1 MKRNEKGYSL
11 IELIVT
17 LAVFSIL
24 MVALIMMLRTS
35 MASYREGLFETEM
48 QEEVQ
53 ITANQ
58 VSEFL
63 IDAYSFD
70 KQVANHDIGGGV
82 KVDAYSFNGPDGDFT
97 LVYSPS
103 EHSLFYYEKKFDDI
117 DWSNTNKIYRNL
129 VSDKVYDTSEGKGFA
144 IVGLNKRS
152 SKDDKNFQDNEA
164 TIKVNIESHGRSYAA
179 EKDVYFRNNIE
190 DSIPK
195 VEADDPDNYMTF
207 AAENMDIEDN
217 VSTGGVHDVAL
228 MRYDELDLSREFGIV
243 YGVNSDDYNG
253 KGFIMINPDAPGKA
267 IGNGVNNEIS
277 NTFKAAHPDKKYEH
291 YVLKVDPTLE
301 TFDSY
306 KLKKDKIL
314 ITGYDV
320 NDTKIEVYVHLDA
333 VSIEVGSKVLKTFVD
348 SSSTYGCPTDITV
361 KGINIEEAMK
371 DGVTLTYD
379 AEFKKGNASQGTY
392 SKVGVKACPADQL
405 VKPGDSVTEI
415 TNGWG
420 FEIFSNVNNKNMILV
435 VPKDCKKGHGD
446 NDSLLFDNFD
456 KTDTATN
463 KKNNLK
469 ITFYFNDEHNTNK
482 RVSGIK
488 DELVYEVY
496 PQGKYVTNAGK

>member
-277 NTFKAAHPDKKYEH
+277 NTFKAASKDGYFPQEKLHTFWWKTDRKAYRCVWGDKTTSTAEDLIQFLTDNDVVFCAKFATPNTYQ
-291 YVLKVDPTLE
+291 LTPQIIKTL
-301 TFDSY
+301 
-306 KLKKDKIL
+306 
-314 ITGYDV
+314 
-320 NDTKIEVYVHLDA
+320 
-333 VSIEVGSKVLKTFVD
+333 
-348 SSSTYGCPTDITV
+348 
-361 KGINIEEAMK
+361 KGINNIWSDANGNIE
-371 DGVTLTYD
+371 
-379 AEFKKGNASQGTY
+379 
-392 SKVGVKACPADQL
+392 
-405 VKPGDSVTEI
+405 
-415 TNGWG
+415 
-420 FEIFSNVNNKNMILV
+420 
-435 VPKDCKKGHGD
+435 
-446 NDSLLFDNFD
+446 
-456 KTDTATN
+456 
-463 KKNNLK
+463 
-469 ITFYFNDEHNTNK
+469 
-482 RVSGIK
+482 IK
-488 DELVYEVY
+488 FW
-496 PQGKYVTNAGK
+496 KH